1 MMSHP
6 KLAAPIY
13 DDLPILVCADLQTEY
28 LTEGRRH
35 VIADAEAITS
45 RCLELMTL
53 WRGNLWPII
62 HLKRIAQAAWFNPAS
77 NLTDWIGDLKP
88 RPGELAFEH
97 PLPSAYSSSRFA
109 DYMANMRNIR
119 CVLAG
124 FSLDETILST
134 VVDGFHRSHRYQVVS
149 DAVACRRPGVGDAAS
164 YKLAVVK
171 AIGNFAGII
180 ESANLIETDA
190 VISVSS

>member
-1 MMSHP
+1 MIHP
-6 KLAAPIY
+6 KLAVSIH
-13 DDLPILVCADLQTEY
+13 DDPPILVCADLQSEY

-35 VIADAEAITS
+35 VIADAEAITA
-45 RCLELMTL
+45 RCRELMTL

-77 NLTDWIGDLKP
+77 NLTDWIAELKP

-97 PLPSAYSSSRFA
+97 PLPSAYSSTRFA
-109 DYMANMRNIR
+109 EYMANMKNMR

-134 VVDGFHRSHRYQVVS
+134 VVDGFHRSHRYQVVE
-149 DAVACRRPGVGDAAS
+149 RRRGLPASGHRRRGFLQAGGRQCDRQFRRRRGAAP
-164 YKLAVVK
+164 A
-171 AIGNFAGII
+171 
-180 ESANLIETDA
+180 
-190 VISVSS
+190 